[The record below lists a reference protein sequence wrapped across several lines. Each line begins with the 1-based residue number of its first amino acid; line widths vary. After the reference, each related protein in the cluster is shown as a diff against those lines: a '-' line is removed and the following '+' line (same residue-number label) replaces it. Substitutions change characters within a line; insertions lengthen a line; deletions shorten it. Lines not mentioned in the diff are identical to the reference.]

1 MNVMKSVYSMLVK
14 MITLLPKVAEILV
27 KLFSSLKDLLNLA
40 FNVVSAT
47 ILGMNKKKG
56 KHVK

>member
-1 MNVMKSVYSMLVK
+1 MNVMKSVYTVLEK
-14 MITLLPKVAEILV
+14 MITWLPKLAEILV
-27 KLFSSLKDLLNLA
+27 RLLCTLKDLVNLA

-56 KHVK
+56 KHEK